1 MKRLP
6 LQRLQYNKNNVLI
19 FCRFLGSDDPNTFFS
34 RAQRSR
40 MVYEILATTPFGK
53 EKKGEVGIERMVEEG
68 AYSAAFPL
76 HDVSFSLFIC
86 LNYDLIRKNRGAQ
99 ALRALV
105 TSHKVRSRPL
115 PTIPG
120 HSRSVIPCHSRPIP
134 DHFQPISGHF

>member
-86 LNYDLIRKNRGAQ
+86 LNYDHIRKNIQFG
-99 ALRALV
+99 
-105 TSHKVRSRPL
+105 
-115 PTIPG
+115 
-120 HSRSVIPCHSRPIP
+120 
-134 DHFQPISGHF
+134 